1 MSKPTEKQKELYK
14 KLSPILGVDSK
25 VVRYGDDS
33 NDKSIF
39 ILECPDPTDE
49 KVMFYSTIGLM
60 DFPTDSIKYE
70 ILLTGYASFEC
81 AGNILSSTA
90 FFVIKDNWKIGNGV
104 VFETLVEMFL
114 PNNKDMKHVLF
125 TSPFLWEDKLEEF
138 KVKNE
143 EVLFLLAVP
152 ISDAELQYKNQNGL
166 SALESIFEEK
176 NVDIFDL
183 DRVSVL

>member
-14 KLSPILGVDSK
+14 QLSPILGIDSK
-25 VVRYGDDS
+25 VVKYGDDN

-49 KVMFYSTIGLM
+49 NVMFYSTIGLM
-60 DFPTDSIKYE
+60 DFPTDNIKYE
-70 ILLTGYASFEC
+70 ILFTGYATFEC
-81 AGNILSSTA
+81 AGNILSSSA
-90 FFVIKDNWKIGNGV
+90 FFIMKDNWKASNGV

-114 PNNKDMKHVLF
+114 PNKDMKHMLF
-125 TSPFLWEDKLEEF
+125 TSPFLWEDKLEGFE
-138 KVKNE
+138 VQNE
-143 EVLFLLAVP
+143 EILFLLAVP
-152 ISDAELQYKNQNGL
+152 ISDAELQYKNKNGL